1 MIKILI
7 TRNVPQEKAREI
19 LPLFRQ
25 LRSHATQ
32 QPGYVAGETLKSKD
46 RPDVYMVISTWQTPE
61 DWEKWLLSKT
71 RQGIQSKVDEVLGGK
86 TEYEMFHYGIRD

>member
-7 TRNVPQEKAREI
+7 TRKVPEEKARDI
-19 LPLFRQ
+19 LPLFRK
-25 LRSHATQ
+25 LRSSATQ

-71 RQGIQSKVDEVLGGK
+71 RQEIQGQVDEILGGR

>member
-7 TRNVPQEKAREI
+7 TRNVPQEKARDI

-25 LRSHATQ
+25 MRSHATQ

-61 DWEKWLLSKT
+61 DWEQWLLSKT
-71 RQGIQSKVDEVLGGK
+71 RQGIQSQVDEVLGGK
-86 TEYEMFHYGIRD
+86 TEYEMFHYGVRD